1 MFWKLFI
8 FLDSVTFF
16 FNAPFFSLYSSLNA
30 VLNSVFAFGYAICP
44 LNCLS
49 NPFFQMYRL
58 RVNRCAYFQAQFLLS
73 YFSIEVASSSFLLLG
88 FLDLWSYTVSEKSQ
102 YLHILLL
109 AFLPFLCF
117 SHNAWCHWY
126 TLSAFCSRVRPR
138 TWSWTEW
145 RGGGWGDGREGGIDN
160 LVKRKDKPVT
170 SPAPGLWVRRQTW
183 LTRTSTKYLS
193 DFLFHR
199 TSVSWVKTKES
210 SELQPETF
218 FLSPPPDAL

>member
-1 MFWKLFI
+1 MEFYHLICVYFYLYNRVRPAFLITTFLSSEPWSPPFISVVISLKCLKEKCHFYCKFLFHNISDFTDKKMAVIYIWKLFI

-88 FLDLWSYTVSEKSQ
+88 FLDL
-102 YLHILLL
+102 
-109 AFLPFLCF
+109 
-117 SHNAWCHWY
+117 
-126 TLSAFCSRVRPR
+126 
-138 TWSWTEW
+138 
-145 RGGGWGDGREGGIDN
+145 
-160 LVKRKDKPVT
+160 
-170 SPAPGLWVRRQTW
+170 
-183 LTRTSTKYLS
+183 
-193 DFLFHR
+193 
-199 TSVSWVKTKES
+199 
-210 SELQPETF
+210 
-218 FLSPPPDAL
+218 